1 MKKYSLHCATKRE
14 TSEKNVKTWDI
25 CRMGG
30 DTHFLSYKYFQ
41 QKTFPTLEGGVSRD
55 RDDKVCSVDRHREDM
70 NFPETLR
77 EHFV

>member
-55 RDDKVCSVDRHREDM
+55 RDR
-70 NFPETLR
+70 
-77 EHFV
+77 